1 MVVVALGEP
10 RVPVISWAWA
20 MPVVAH
26 AAAVNRAVAVVL
38 TLLRFIEPPPYLLDR
53 SGLSGFFGLSGLSR
67 PFSLSG
73 LSSLFS
79 FVGDRRPLTADRHYS
94 IDTRPSSLLRIFL
107 SLALPIF
114 EPCAGQKERQCSVN
128 QHRRPQ
134 QNAGQ
139 TARETDVG
147 EIQRDNRAISQHA
160 DQRRA
165 RPAGDP

>member
-53 SGLSGFFGLSGLSR
+53 SGLSG
-67 PFSLSG
+67 

-94 IDTRPSSLLRIFL
+94 IDTRPSTLVTLTDL
-107 SLALPIF
+107 SI
-114 EPCAGQKERQCSVN
+114 PCSAYL
-128 QHRRPQ
+128 
-134 QNAGQ
+134 
-139 TARETDVG
+139 
-147 EIQRDNRAISQHA
+147 
-160 DQRRA
+160 
-165 RPAGDP
+165 